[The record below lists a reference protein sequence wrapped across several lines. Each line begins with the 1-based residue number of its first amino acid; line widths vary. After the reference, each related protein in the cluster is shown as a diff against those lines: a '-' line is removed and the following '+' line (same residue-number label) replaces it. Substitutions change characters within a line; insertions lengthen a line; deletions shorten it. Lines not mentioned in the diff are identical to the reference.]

1 MNLKS
6 FQNRLLDL
14 SRTNNLINYKDRLH
28 TSLSAMAP
36 EPKKIF
42 EALFNDQKL
51 EVFNVDKYVSK
62 FSGET
67 DLTKSDI
74 SFEEIIPQIE
84 KYVGDNNIL
93 LYKQKG
99 SVFNVLRNILKKS
112 NDALLEKGLNI
123 LYISFGMIN
132 YEEDGV
138 EYMAPLVLVPIK
150 IEPYA
155 RSYKISLYEEECSL
169 NPNFKYKLLNQ
180 FKIRLPEISADDDLN
195 LYFDTV
201 NKALKP
207 TGFYVDERTYISL
220 FSFNKINMYQDLLE
234 NEGQIKRN
242 SIVKGLLNDGDVL
255 NAKPANLELDSMLVI
270 DCDNTQSEAIDAVRR
285 GESIVLEGPPGT
297 GKSQT
302 ITNIISSAIY
312 DGKKVLFVSEKL
324 AALNVVYD
332 KLLKNDLGDFALPLH
347 STKTNKKEVIKD
359 LYETLFKEKTKTSK
373 SAKLS
378 LLDTKSVEH
387 ILDDYAEVLHKKI
400 DLYNLSPYEIF
411 SNYAT
416 TKEYESNLMISS
428 NNLNERYISNA
439 VKVLDDYKTYENILE
454 YDYRKT
460 PFYLVSKPK
469 LSGSDIKLLQSCKDE
484 LTPLLKSLPDIKR
497 IYNLNLISLDDLRV
511 FYRTYN
517 ILLDSK
523 YYFKDFFS
531 KRKIDEYINDT
542 KSLLEDRI
550 SLIRSHDIYSKIF
563 KDSILEYD
571 IEEIKESLI
580 KYKGKLF
587 KSLRPGYR
595 KIMKA
600 LRAHTI
606 NNSKPKYGK
615 AIMGLTSAS
624 DYSLFLKSFDS
635 RSASIKKILG
645 KSFDSYNT
653 DFKNLLDML
662 TSIKYGY
669 TIDGF
674 GYLKLD
680 YSFRLPSITDKS
692 LKSLDNQGLYTID
705 INTYDVL
712 ELFKLINRT
721 IRDYKL
727 IDAYRL
733 FETNV
738 LNKLKGL
745 DAICYLNYSL
755 DNKLALDEIKMPL
768 LHAYYKALVDKVL
781 EEIPALREF
790 NEIVFDKMVN
800 DYINLDHKRFDINK
814 SIIREKIQ
822 SLKPN
827 PDAIASGSIA
837 SVIKREY
844 LKKRRQMTVREII
857 NVDPDFIKTLKPIF
871 LMSPLS
877 VSSYLTPNV
886 KFDLVIFD
894 EASQVYPED
903 AIGAIYRGT
912 QVVICGD
919 SKQMPPTSFFH
930 SEIEDSTDED
940 SASDYESILD
950 MAKSCLKTY
959 RLKWH
964 YRSKCE
970 ELIAFSNKYIY
981 NSELTSFPSAMA
993 HRDDFGLELYK
1004 VDGVY
1009 DKATR
1014 SNEIEAQKVI
1024 ELIDK
1029 HYKTYKD
1036 TRSIGVV
1043 AFSISQQRLIERRL
1057 SEYLSTHEVMDNKA
1071 EPIFVKNLETV
1082 QGDERD
1088 TIIFSIG
1095 YGYDKDKRFVQN
1107 FGPLNREG
1115 GERRLNVA
1123 ISRAKINVKVIS
1135 SINSYD
1141 IKDTNVLGAS
1151 LLKKY
1156 LEFASEPTLKS
1167 LGSEEGK
1174 SDFSLEVKKFLED
1187 EGYDLDYMVG
1197 FSNKKIEI
1205 CIKDKKTKDY
1215 IIAIECDG
1223 NTYYESRL
1231 CRDRNRL
1238 RNEMLTRMGFRYIR
1252 VYSTAWYK
1260 DNALAKKLLIE
1271 QISKDKNNLSL
1282 MDVDD
1287 FLVSVDNNDITFDEY
1302 IYSPDEKLIE
1312 LYKSQELDFE
1322 GLVKRVLDNESPISE
1337 AWFIERYKDIF
1348 NEGSNPWDE
1357 YELLKAMHLNNMEI
1371 VSHDGYLM
1379 YKNSDIK
1386 MRIPYE
1392 GGKPR
1397 DIKYISPLELAY
1409 GMKVLLARNN
1419 GLSKDDLY
1427 KKMEQTLGYKRMNKQ
1442 IEAKLDLAID
1452 ELKNITILTE
1462 KDNKLKVLDI

>member
-1 MNLKS
+1 
-6 FQNRLLDL
+6 
-14 SRTNNLINYKDRLH
+14 
-28 TSLSAMAP
+28 MAP

-42 EALFNDQKL
+42 EALFDDKKL

-74 SFEEIIPQIE
+74 SYEEIIPQIE

-99 SVFNVLRNILKKS
+99 SVNNVLRNLLKKS

-132 YEEDGV
+132 YEEDGA

-169 NPNFKYKLLNQ
+169 NPNFKYKMINQ
-180 FKIRLPEISADDDLN
+180 FKIKLPDISPDDDLE
-195 LYFDTV
+195 LYFNTI
-201 NKALKP
+201 NQALKP
-207 TGFYVDERTYISL
+207 TGFYVDERSYISL
-220 FSFNKINMYQDLLE
+220 FSFNKINMYQDILE

-242 SIVKGLLNDGDVL
+242 SIVKGLLNEGEVL
-255 NAKPANLELDSMLVI
+255 NAKPSDLELDSMIVI
-270 DCDNTQSEAIDAVRR
+270 DSDNTQSEAIDAVRR

-332 KLLKNDLGDFALPLH
+332 KLIKNDLGDFALPLH

-359 LYETLFKEKTKTSK
+359 LYETLFKEKTKTSR

-378 LLDTKSVEH
+378 LLDTKSIEN

-400 DLYNLSPYEIF
+400 DLYNLTPYEIF
-411 SNYAT
+411 SSYAT
-416 TKEYESNLMISS
+416 TKKYASKLIIDD
-428 NNLNERYISNA
+428 NNLNDKYITNVSRI
-439 VKVLDDYKTYENILE
+439 LDDYKTYENIVE

-469 LSGSDIKLLQSCKDE
+469 LSGSDVKLLSSAKDE

-497 IYNLNLISLDDLRV
+497 IYKLNLISLDDVRV
-511 FYRTYN
+511 FYKTYN
-517 ILLDSK
+517 TLLESK
-523 YYFKDFFS
+523 YYSKDFFS
-531 KRKIDEYINDT
+531 KKRIDEYITDT
-542 KSLLEDRI
+542 TSLLEDRV
-550 SLIRSHDIYSKIF
+550 SLVKAHDMYSKIF

-571 IEEIKESLI
+571 IEEVKDGLM

-587 KSLRPGYR
+587 KFLRPGYR
-595 KIMKA
+595 RIMKA
-600 LRAHTI
+600 LRPHTT
-606 NNSKPKYGK
+606 NGFKPKYGK
-615 AIMGLTSAS
+615 ALLGLTAAS
-624 DYSLFLKSFDS
+624 DYNLFLKSFNN

-645 KSFDSYNT
+645 NSFDSYNT

-662 TSIKYGY
+662 LAIKYGY
-669 TIDGF
+669 TIEGF

-680 YSFRLPSITDKS
+680 YDFRLPSLIDKS
-692 LKSLDNQGLYTID
+692 LKALDSQKLYTID
-705 INTYDVL
+705 INTYDIL

-721 IRDYKL
+721 LRDYKL

-738 LNKLKGL
+738 LNKLKAL
-745 DAICYLNYSL
+745 NAIEYLNYSL
-755 DNKLALDEIKMPL
+755 DKGLRLDELKMPL
-768 LHAYYKALVDKVL
+768 CHAYYREAKNKVINT
-781 EEIPALREF
+781 IPALREF
-790 NEIVFDKMVN
+790 NEITFDKMVA

-877 VSSYLTPNV
+877 VSSFLTPNV

-903 AIGAIYRGT
+903 AIGAIYRGS

-919 SKQMPPTSFFH
+919 SKQMPPTNFFH
-930 SEIEDSTDED
+930 STVEEADED
-940 SASDYESILD
+940 SAGDFESILD

-993 HRDDFGLELYK
+993 HRNDFGLELYK

-1014 SNEIEAQKVI
+1014 SNEAEAEKVI

-1057 SEYLSTHEVMDNKA
+1057 SEYLSTHEVKDNA
-1071 EPIFVKNLETV
+1071 SEPIFVKNLETV

-1095 YGYDKDKRFVQN
+1095 YGYDSDKRFVQN
-1107 FGPLNREG
+1107 FGPLNRDG

-1135 SINSYD
+1135 SIYAHD

-1156 LEFASEPTLKS
+1156 LEFASEPTLKN
-1167 LGSEEGK
+1167 LGNSEA
-1174 SDFSLEVKKFLED
+1174 SPDFSLEVKSFLED
-1187 EGYDLDYMVG
+1187 EGYSLDYMVG

-1205 CIKDKKTKDY
+1205 CIKDKKTSDY
-1215 IIAIECDG
+1215 IVAIECDG
-1223 NTYYESRL
+1223 DTYYESRL

-1238 RNEMLTRMGFRYIR
+1238 RNEILTRMGFRYIR

-1260 DNALAKKLLIE
+1260 DNALAKKLLLEEIGKVSNKLSDMDIE
-1271 QISKDKNNLSL
+1271 EFMVSTNNL
-1282 MDVDD
+1282 DT
-1287 FLVSVDNNDITFDEY
+1287 TFAEY
-1302 IYSPDEKLIE
+1302 IYSPDEKIIE
-1312 LYKSQELDFE
+1312 SFKAGSIDFE
-1322 GLVKRVLDNESPISE
+1322 GLVRRVLDNESPISE
-1337 AWFIERYKDIF
+1337 KWFIERFKEIF
-1348 NEGSNPWDE
+1348 DTSSKPEDE
-1357 YELLKAMHLNNMEI
+1357 YELLKAMHLNPNEI

-1379 YKNSDIK
+1379 YKNNEVM
-1386 MRIPYE
+1386 MRVPFE
-1392 GGKPR
+1392 GGVPR
-1397 DIKYISPLELAY
+1397 DIKYISPLEIAY

-1419 GLSKDDLY
+1419 GLSKEDLY
-1427 KKMEQTLGYKRMNKQ
+1427 KKIQQTLGYKRMNKQ
-1442 IEAKLDLAID
+1442 IEGKLDLAIE

-1462 KDNKLKVLDI
+1462 KENKLKVLDI

>member
-1 MNLKS
+1 
-6 FQNRLLDL
+6 
-14 SRTNNLINYKDRLH
+14 
-28 TSLSAMAP
+28 
-36 EPKKIF
+36 
-42 EALFNDQKL
+42 
-51 EVFNVDKYVSK
+51 
-62 FSGET
+62 
-67 DLTKSDI
+67 
-74 SFEEIIPQIE
+74 
-84 KYVGDNNIL
+84 
-93 LYKQKG
+93 
-99 SVFNVLRNILKKS
+99 
-112 NDALLEKGLNI
+112 
-123 LYISFGMIN
+123 
-132 YEEDGV
+132 
-138 EYMAPLVLVPIK
+138 
-150 IEPYA
+150 
-155 RSYKISLYEEECSL
+155 
-169 NPNFKYKLLNQ
+169 
-180 FKIRLPEISADDDLN
+180 
-195 LYFDTV
+195 
-201 NKALKP
+201 
-207 TGFYVDERTYISL
+207 
-220 FSFNKINMYQDLLE
+220 
-234 NEGQIKRN
+234 
-242 SIVKGLLNDGDVL
+242 
-255 NAKPANLELDSMLVI
+255 
-270 DCDNTQSEAIDAVRR
+270 
-285 GESIVLEGPPGT
+285 
-297 GKSQT
+297 
-302 ITNIISSAIY
+302 
-312 DGKKVLFVSEKL
+312 
-324 AALNVVYD
+324 
-332 KLLKNDLGDFALPLH
+332 
-347 STKTNKKEVIKD
+347 
-359 LYETLFKEKTKTSK
+359 
-373 SAKLS
+373 
-378 LLDTKSVEH
+378 
-387 ILDDYAEVLHKKI
+387 
-400 DLYNLSPYEIF
+400 
-411 SNYAT
+411 
-416 TKEYESNLMISS
+416 
-428 NNLNERYISNA
+428 
-439 VKVLDDYKTYENILE
+439 
-454 YDYRKT
+454 
-460 PFYLVSKPK
+460 
-469 LSGSDIKLLQSCKDE
+469 
-484 LTPLLKSLPDIKR
+484 
-497 IYNLNLISLDDLRV
+497 
-511 FYRTYN
+511 
-517 ILLDSK
+517 
-523 YYFKDFFS
+523 
-531 KRKIDEYINDT
+531 
-542 KSLLEDRI
+542 
-550 SLIRSHDIYSKIF
+550 
-563 KDSILEYD
+563 
-571 IEEIKESLI
+571 
-580 KYKGKLF
+580 
-587 KSLRPGYR
+587 
-595 KIMKA
+595 
-600 LRAHTI
+600 
-606 NNSKPKYGK
+606 
-615 AIMGLTSAS
+615 
-624 DYSLFLKSFDS
+624 
-635 RSASIKKILG
+635 
-645 KSFDSYNT
+645 
-653 DFKNLLDML
+653 
-662 TSIKYGY
+662 
-669 TIDGF
+669 
-674 GYLKLD
+674 
-680 YSFRLPSITDKS
+680 
-692 LKSLDNQGLYTID
+692 
-705 INTYDVL
+705 
-712 ELFKLINRT
+712 
-721 IRDYKL
+721 
-727 IDAYRL
+727 
-733 FETNV
+733 
-738 LNKLKGL
+738 
-745 DAICYLNYSL
+745 
-755 DNKLALDEIKMPL
+755 
-768 LHAYYKALVDKVL
+768 VL

-903 AIGAIYRGT
+903 AIGAIYRGA

-1057 SEYLSTHEVMDNKA
+1057 SEYLSTHEVMDNKD

-1156 LEFASEPTLKS
+1156 LDFASEPTLKS

-1302 IYSPDEKLIE
+1302 VYSPDEKLIE